1 MAPPILSLRDINLTL
16 GSDLLL
22 KDVEFFIS
30 QNDRICLVGRNGSGK
45 STLLK
50 IVAGKVEPDSGDK
63 FVQPGITI
71 EYLPQEPD
79 LSGFRDVYSYTVE
92 KQNTAIAKH
101 TASYLLQQF
110 GIKEDRQLD
119 NLSGG
124 ETRKAA
130 LAKVLAPKPDIL
142 LLDEPTNH
150 LDVET
155 IEWLENEL
163 QSLKCAII
171 LISHDRRFLENL
183 SESTVWLKG
192 GEAFRLNNNF
202 KKFEAWRDKI
212 LEQEAID
219 HHKLKQKIVREEH
232 WLTYGVTARRKRN
245 IRRLKELQELRK
257 IRQTTEVKVNKIKAD
272 TSITEPSGKIVFDIE
287 NISKSYGEISLVRDF
302 SMRITRGDR
311 IGFIG
316 KNGAG
321 KTTFLNLLIGE
332 ISPEKGTI
340 KLGTKLDIVSLDQR
354 RESLDPKISLS
365 DTLTEG
371 GGDMVF
377 VGGKSRHV
385 VSYLKDFLFK
395 PEQAGTPVSALSG
408 GERGRLMLA
417 RAFAKPSNLL
427 VLDEPTNDLDHE
439 TLDFLQELISEYKGT
454 LLLVSH
460 DRDFLDKVVTS
471 VIAPDEAKTGS
482 WIEYVGGYSDMLN
495 QKKIN
500 KEPSKT
506 NIEKI
511 QNRIQKKSNK
521 KPERITYNDRYALE
535 NLPKKIEELNLK
547 IKKIESRLANQNYF
561 VSDPEGFK
569 NAALELEKLTKEKV
583 LSEEEWLKLELRRE
597 EVEGIKKDN

>member
-1 MAPPILSLRDINLTL
+1 MAPPILSLRDVNLTL
-16 GSDLLL
+16 GSELLL

-30 QNDRICLVGRNGSGK
+30 QYDRICLVGRNGSGK

-63 FVQPGITI
+63 FVQPGTTI

-79 LSGFRDVYSYTVE
+79 LSGFQDVHSYTVE

-101 TASYLLQQF
+101 RASYLLQQF
-110 GIKEDRQLD
+110 GIEEDRQL
-119 NLSGG
+119 NKLSGG
-124 ETRKAA
+124 ETRKTA
-130 LAKVLAPKPDIL
+130 LAKVLAPKHDIL

-171 LISHDRRFLENL
+171 LISHDRRFLESL

-257 IRQTTEVKVNKIKAD
+257 IRQTTDVKVNKIKAD
-272 TSITEPSGKIVFDIE
+272 TSITELSGKIVFDIE
-287 NISKSYGEISLVRDF
+287 NISKTYGEISLVRDF
-302 SMRITRGDR
+302 SIRITRGDR
-311 IGFIG
+311 IGIIG

-321 KTTFLNLLIGE
+321 KTTFLKLLIGE
-332 ISPEKGTI
+332 TLPEKGTI

-354 RESLDPKISLS
+354 RESLDPKISLR
-365 DTLTEG
+365 DALTEG
-371 GGDMVF
+371 VGDMVF

-385 VSYLKDFLFK
+385 ISYLKDFLFK

-439 TLDFLQELISEYKGT
+439 TLDFLQELISEYTGT

-460 DRDFLDKVVTS
+460 DRDFLDRVVTS
-471 VIAPDEAKTGS
+471 VIAPDAVKPGG

-495 QKKIN
+495 QKQIN

-511 QNRIQKKSNK
+511 QNRIQNKSNK
-521 KPERITYNDRYALE
+521 KSERITYNDRYALE
-535 NLPKKIEELNLK
+535 NLPKKIEALNLK
-547 IKKIESRLANQNYF
+547 IKTIESQLANQNYF

-569 NAALELEKLTKEKV
+569 NSALELEKLTKEKV
-583 LSEEEWLKLELRRE
+583 LSEEEWLNLELRRE
-597 EVEGIKKDN
+597 AVEEIKKDN

>member
-22 KDVEFFIS
+22 KGVEFFIS
-30 QNDRICLVGRNGSGK
+30 QHDRICLVGRNGSGK

-79 LSGFRDVYSYTVE
+79 LSGFHDVYSYTVE
-92 KQNTAIAKH
+92 KQNTSIAKH

-365 DTLTEG
+365 DALTEG

-439 TLDFLQELISEYKGT
+439 TLDFLQELISEYRGT

-500 KEPSKT
+500 KELSKT

>member
-1 MAPPILSLRDINLTL
+1 MAPPILTLRDVDLTL
-16 GSDLLL
+16 GSDPLL
-22 KDVEFFIS
+22 KGAELFIS
-30 QNDRICLVGRNGSGK
+30 QFDRICLVGRNGSGK

-50 IVAGKVEPDSGDK
+50 IIAGKVESDTGEK
-63 FVQPGITI
+63 FIQPGITI

-79 LSGFRDVYSYTVE
+79 FSGFQNVNSYTVE
-92 KQNTAIAKH
+92 KQNTEIAKH
-101 TASYLLQQF
+101 RASYLLQQF
-110 GIKEDRQLD
+110 GIEENQQL
-119 NLSGG
+119 NKLSGG

-163 QSLKCAII
+163 RSLRCAII

-183 SESTVWLKG
+183 SESTVWLKDG
-192 GEAFRLNNNF
+192 QTCRLNDNF
-202 KKFEAWRDKI
+202 KNFEAWRDKI

-257 IRQTTEVKVNKIKAD
+257 IRQTTEVKANKIKAN
-272 TSITEPSGKIVFDIE
+272 TSITELSGKIVFDIE
-287 NISKSYGEISLVRDF
+287 NISKTYGQISLVRDF
-302 SMRITRGDR
+302 SIRITRGDR

-316 KNGAG
+316 KNGVG
-321 KTTFLNLLIGE
+321 KTTFLKLLIGE
-332 ISPEKGTI
+332 TSPEKGTI
-340 KLGTKLDIVSLDQR
+340 KLGTKLDVVSLDQR

-365 DTLTEG
+365 DSLTEG

-377 VGGKSRHV
+377 VAGKPRHV
-385 VSYLKDFLFK
+385 ISYLKDFLFK
-395 PEQAGTPVSALSG
+395 PEQARTPVSALSG

-439 TLDFLQELISEYKGT
+439 TLDFLQELISEYTGT

-460 DRDFLDKVVTS
+460 DRDFLDRVVTS
-471 VIAPDEAKTGS
+471 VIAPDEVKPGG

-495 QKKIN
+495 QKQIN

-506 NIEKI
+506 NIENK
-511 QNRIQKKSNK
+511 QNRTKKNSNK
-521 KPERITYNDRYALE
+521 KSERITYNDRYALK

-547 IKKIESRLANQNYF
+547 IKTIESQLADQNYF
-561 VSDPEGFK
+561 ISDPEGFK
-569 NAALELEKLTKEKV
+569 NSALELEKLTKEKV
-583 LSEEEWLKLELRRE
+583 LSEEEWLELELRRE
-597 EVEGIKKDN
+597 EIEEINKDN

>member
-30 QNDRICLVGRNGSGK
+30 QHDRICLVGRNGSGK

-110 GIKEDRQLD
+110 GIKEDRQLN

-219 HHKLKQKIVREEH
+219 HHKLRQKIVREEH

-257 IRQTTEVKVNKIKAD
+257 IRQTTDVKVNKIKAD
-272 TSITEPSGKIVFDIE
+272 TSITELSGKIVFDIE
-287 NISKSYGEISLVRDF
+287 NISKTYGEISLVRDF
-302 SMRITRGDR
+302 SIRITRGDR
-311 IGFIG
+311 IGIIG
-316 KNGAG
+316 KNGVG
-321 KTTFLNLLIGE
+321 KTTFLKLLIGE
-332 ISPEKGTI
+332 TLPEKGTI

-354 RESLDPKISLS
+354 RESLDPKISLR
-365 DTLTEG
+365 DALTEG
-371 GGDMVF
+371 VGDMVF

-385 VSYLKDFLFK
+385 ISYLKDFLFK

-439 TLDFLQELISEYKGT
+439 TLDFLQELISEYTGT

-460 DRDFLDKVVTS
+460 DRDFLDRVVTS
-471 VIAPDEAKTGS
+471 VIAPDAVKPGG

-495 QKKIN
+495 QKQIN

-511 QNRIQKKSNK
+511 QNRIQNKSNK
-521 KPERITYNDRYALE
+521 KSERITYNDRYALE
-535 NLPKKIEELNLK
+535 NLPKKIEALNLK
-547 IKKIESRLANQNYF
+547 IKTIESQLANQNYF

-569 NAALELEKLTKEKV
+569 NSALELEKLTKEKV
-583 LSEEEWLKLELRRE
+583 LSEEEWLNLELRRE
-597 EVEGIKKDN
+597 AVEEIKKDN

>member
-1 MAPPILSLRDINLTL
+1 MAPPILSLRDVNLSL

-22 KDVEFFIS
+22 KGVEFFIS
-30 QNDRICLVGRNGSGK
+30 QYDRICLVGRNGSGK

-79 LSGFRDVYSYTVE
+79 FSNFQDVHSYTIE
-92 KQNTAIAKH
+92 KQNSEIAKH
-101 TASYLLQQF
+101 RASYLLQQF
-110 GIKEDRQLD
+110 GIEEVQQLST
-119 NLSGG
+119 LSGG
-124 ETRKAA
+124 ETRKVA

-155 IEWLENEL
+155 IEWLENEI
-163 QSLKCAII
+163 QSLRCAII

-192 GEAFRLNNNF
+192 GEAFRLNDNF

-257 IRQTTEVKVNKIKAD
+257 IRQTTEVKANKIKAN
-272 TSITEPSGKIVFDIE
+272 TSITELSGKIVFDIE
-287 NISKSYGEISLVRDF
+287 NISKTYGQISLVRDF
-302 SMRITRGDR
+302 SIRITRGDR

-316 KNGAG
+316 KNGVG
-321 KTTFLNLLIGE
+321 KTTFLKLLIGE
-332 ISPEKGTI
+332 TSPEKGTI
-340 KLGTKLDIVSLDQR
+340 KLGTKLDVVSLDQR

-365 DTLTEG
+365 DALTEG

-377 VGGKSRHV
+377 VAGKPRHV
-385 VSYLKDFLFK
+385 ISYLKDFLFK
-395 PEQAGTPVSALSG
+395 PEQARTPVSALSG

-439 TLDFLQELISEYKGT
+439 TLDFLQELISEYTGT

-460 DRDFLDKVVTS
+460 DRDFLDRVVTS
-471 VIAPDEAKTGS
+471 VIAPDEVKPGG

-495 QKKIN
+495 QKQIN

-506 NIEKI
+506 NIENK
-511 QNRIQKKSNK
+511 QNRTKKKSNK
-521 KPERITYNDRYALE
+521 KSERITYNDRYALK

-547 IKKIESRLANQNYF
+547 IKTIESQLADQNYF
-561 VSDPEGFK
+561 ISDPEGFK
-569 NAALELEKLTKEKV
+569 NSALELEKLTKEKV
-583 LSEEEWLKLELRRE
+583 LSEEEWLELELRRE
-597 EVEGIKKDN
+597 EVEEINKDN

>member
-1 MAPPILSLRDINLTL
+1 
-16 GSDLLL
+16 
-22 KDVEFFIS
+22 
-30 QNDRICLVGRNGSGK
+30 
-45 STLLK
+45 
-50 IVAGKVEPDSGDK
+50 
-63 FVQPGITI
+63 
-71 EYLPQEPD
+71 
-79 LSGFRDVYSYTVE
+79 
-92 KQNTAIAKH
+92 
-101 TASYLLQQF
+101 
-110 GIKEDRQLD
+110 
-119 NLSGG
+119 
-124 ETRKAA
+124 
-130 LAKVLAPKPDIL
+130 
-142 LLDEPTNH
+142 
-150 LDVET
+150 
-155 IEWLENEL
+155 
-163 QSLKCAII
+163 
-171 LISHDRRFLENL
+171 
-183 SESTVWLKG
+183 
-192 GEAFRLNNNF
+192 
-202 KKFEAWRDKI
+202 
-212 LEQEAID
+212 
-219 HHKLKQKIVREEH
+219 
-232 WLTYGVTARRKRN
+232 
-245 IRRLKELQELRK
+245 
-257 IRQTTEVKVNKIKAD
+257 
-272 TSITEPSGKIVFDIE
+272 
-287 NISKSYGEISLVRDF
+287 
-302 SMRITRGDR
+302 MRITRGDR

-385 VSYLKDFLFK
+385 ISYLKDFLFK

-439 TLDFLQELISEYKGT
+439 TLDFLQELISEYTGT

-460 DRDFLDKVVTS
+460 DRDFLDRVVTS
-471 VIAPDEAKTGS
+471 VIAPDAVKPGG

>member
-1 MAPPILSLRDINLTL
+1 MAPPILSLRDVNLTL
-16 GSDLLL
+16 GSELLL

-30 QNDRICLVGRNGSGK
+30 QYDRICLVGRNGSGK

-63 FVQPGITI
+63 FVQPGTTI

-79 LSGFRDVYSYTVE
+79 LSGFQDVHSYTVE

-101 TASYLLQQF
+101 RASYLLQQF
-110 GIKEDRQLD
+110 GIEEDRQL
-119 NLSGG
+119 NKLSGG

-130 LAKVLAPKPDIL
+130 LAQVLAPKPDIL

-171 LISHDRRFLENL
+171 LISHDRRFLESL

-202 KKFEAWRDKI
+202 KNFEAWRDKI

-219 HHKLKQKIVREEH
+219 HHKLRQKIVREEH

-257 IRQTTEVKVNKIKAD
+257 IRQTTDVKVNKIKAD
-272 TSITEPSGKIVFDIE
+272 TSITELSGKIVFDIE
-287 NISKSYGEISLVRDF
+287 NISKTYGEISLVRDF
-302 SMRITRGDR
+302 SIRITRGDR
-311 IGFIG
+311 IGIIG
-316 KNGAG
+316 KNGVG
-321 KTTFLNLLIGE
+321 KTTFLKLLIGE
-332 ISPEKGTI
+332 TLPEKGTI

-354 RESLDPKISLS
+354 RESLDPKISLR
-365 DTLTEG
+365 DALTEG
-371 GGDMVF
+371 VGDMVF

-385 VSYLKDFLFK
+385 ISYLKDFLFK

-439 TLDFLQELISEYKGT
+439 TLDFLQELISEYTGT

-460 DRDFLDKVVTS
+460 DRDFLDRVVTS
-471 VIAPDEAKTGS
+471 VIAPDTVKPGG

-495 QKKIN
+495 QKQIN

-511 QNRIQKKSNK
+511 QNRIQNKSNK
-521 KPERITYNDRYALE
+521 KSERITYNDRYALE
-535 NLPKKIEELNLK
+535 NLPKKIEALNLK
-547 IKKIESRLANQNYF
+547 IKTIESQLANQNYF

-569 NAALELEKLTKEKV
+569 NSALELEKLTKEKV
-583 LSEEEWLKLELRRE
+583 LSEEEWLNLELRRE
-597 EVEGIKKDN
+597 AVEEIKKDN

>member
-1 MAPPILSLRDINLTL
+1 MAPPILSLRDVNLTL
-16 GSDLLL
+16 GSELLL

-30 QNDRICLVGRNGSGK
+30 QYDRICLVGRNGSGK

-63 FVQPGITI
+63 FVQPGTTI

-79 LSGFRDVYSYTVE
+79 LSGFHDVHSYTVE

-101 TASYLLQQF
+101 RASYLLQQF
-110 GIKEDRQLD
+110 GIEEDRQL
-119 NLSGG
+119 NKLSGG

-130 LAKVLAPKPDIL
+130 LAQVLAPKPDIL

-171 LISHDRRFLENL
+171 LISHDRRFLESL

-202 KKFEAWRDKI
+202 KNFEAWRDKI

-219 HHKLKQKIVREEH
+219 HHKLRQKIVREEH

-257 IRQTTEVKVNKIKAD
+257 IRQTTDVKVNKIKAD
-272 TSITEPSGKIVFDIE
+272 TSITELSGKIVFDIE
-287 NISKSYGEISLVRDF
+287 NISKTYGEISLVRDF
-302 SMRITRGDR
+302 SIRITRGDR
-311 IGFIG
+311 IGIIG
-316 KNGAG
+316 KNGVG
-321 KTTFLNLLIGE
+321 KTTFLKLLIGE
-332 ISPEKGTI
+332 TLPEKGTI

-354 RESLDPKISLS
+354 RESLDPKISLR
-365 DTLTEG
+365 DALTEG
-371 GGDMVF
+371 VGDMVF

-385 VSYLKDFLFK
+385 ISYLKDFLFK

-439 TLDFLQELISEYKGT
+439 TLDFLQELISEYTGT

-460 DRDFLDKVVTS
+460 DRDFLDRVVTS
-471 VIAPDEAKTGS
+471 VIAPDAVKPGG

-495 QKKIN
+495 QKQIN

-511 QNRIQKKSNK
+511 QNRIQNKSNK
-521 KPERITYNDRYALE
+521 KSERITYNDRYALE
-535 NLPKKIEELNLK
+535 NLPKKIEALNLK
-547 IKKIESRLANQNYF
+547 IKTIESQLANQNYF

-569 NAALELEKLTKEKV
+569 NSALELEKLTKEKV
-583 LSEEEWLKLELRRE
+583 LSEEEWLNLELRRE
-597 EVEGIKKDN
+597 AVEEMKKDN

>member
-1 MAPPILSLRDINLTL
+1 MAPPILSLRDVNLTL
-16 GSDLLL
+16 GSELLL

-30 QNDRICLVGRNGSGK
+30 QYDRICLVGRNGSGK

-63 FVQPGITI
+63 FVQPGTTI

-79 LSGFRDVYSYTVE
+79 LSGFQDVHSYTVE

-101 TASYLLQQF
+101 RASYLLQQF
-110 GIKEDRQLD
+110 GIEEDRQL
-119 NLSGG
+119 NKLSGG

-130 LAKVLAPKPDIL
+130 LAQVLAPKPDIL

-171 LISHDRRFLENL
+171 LISHDRRFLESL

-202 KKFEAWRDKI
+202 KNFEAWRDKI

-219 HHKLKQKIVREEH
+219 HHKLRQKIVREEH

-257 IRQTTEVKVNKIKAD
+257 IRQTTDVKVNKIKAD
-272 TSITEPSGKIVFDIE
+272 TSITELSGKIVFDIE
-287 NISKSYGEISLVRDF
+287 NISKTYGEISLVRDF
-302 SMRITRGDR
+302 SIRITRGDR
-311 IGFIG
+311 IGIIG
-316 KNGAG
+316 KNGVG
-321 KTTFLNLLIGE
+321 KTTFLKLLIGE
-332 ISPEKGTI
+332 TSPEKGTI

-354 RESLDPKISLS
+354 RESLDPKISLR
-365 DTLTEG
+365 DALTEG

-385 VSYLKDFLFK
+385 ISYLKDFLFK

-439 TLDFLQELISEYKGT
+439 TLDFLQELISEYTGT

-460 DRDFLDKVVTS
+460 DRDFLDRVVTS
-471 VIAPDEAKTGS
+471 VIAPDAVKPGG

-495 QKKIN
+495 QKQIN

-511 QNRIQKKSNK
+511 QNRIQNKSNK
-521 KPERITYNDRYALE
+521 KSERITYNDRYALE
-535 NLPKKIEELNLK
+535 NLPKKIEALNLK
-547 IKKIESRLANQNYF
+547 IKTIESQLANQNYF

-569 NAALELEKLTKEKV
+569 NSALELEKLTKEKV
-583 LSEEEWLKLELRRE
+583 LSEEEWLNLELRRE
-597 EVEGIKKDN
+597 AVEEIKKDN

>member
-1 MAPPILSLRDINLTL
+1 M
-16 GSDLLL
+16 
-22 KDVEFFIS
+22 
-30 QNDRICLVGRNGSGK
+30 
-45 STLLK
+45 
-50 IVAGKVEPDSGDK
+50 
-63 FVQPGITI
+63 
-71 EYLPQEPD
+71 
-79 LSGFRDVYSYTVE
+79 
-92 KQNTAIAKH
+92 
-101 TASYLLQQF
+101 
-110 GIKEDRQLD
+110 
-119 NLSGG
+119 
-124 ETRKAA
+124 
-130 LAKVLAPKPDIL
+130 
-142 LLDEPTNH
+142 
-150 LDVET
+150 
-155 IEWLENEL
+155 
-163 QSLKCAII
+163 
-171 LISHDRRFLENL
+171 
-183 SESTVWLKG
+183 KG

-287 NISKSYGEISLVRDF
+287 NISKTYGEISLVRDF

-439 TLDFLQELISEYKGT
+439 TLDFLQELISEYRGT

>member
-1 MAPPILSLRDINLTL
+1 MAPPILSLRDVNLTL
-16 GSDLLL
+16 GSELLL

-30 QNDRICLVGRNGSGK
+30 QYDRICLVGRNGSGK

-63 FVQPGITI
+63 FVQPGTTI

-79 LSGFRDVYSYTVE
+79 LSGFQDVHSYTVE

-101 TASYLLQQF
+101 RASYLLQQF
-110 GIKEDRQLD
+110 GIEEDRQL
-119 NLSGG
+119 NKLSGG

-130 LAKVLAPKPDIL
+130 LAQVLAPKPDIL

-171 LISHDRRFLENL
+171 LISHDRRFLESL

-202 KKFEAWRDKI
+202 KNFEAWRDKI

-219 HHKLKQKIVREEH
+219 HHKLRQKIVREEH

-257 IRQTTEVKVNKIKAD
+257 IRQTTDVKVNKIKAD
-272 TSITEPSGKIVFDIE
+272 TSITELSGKIVFDIE
-287 NISKSYGEISLVRDF
+287 NISKTYGEISLVRDF
-302 SMRITRGDR
+302 SIRITRGDR
-311 IGFIG
+311 IGIIG
-316 KNGAG
+316 KNGVG
-321 KTTFLNLLIGE
+321 KTTFLKLLIGE
-332 ISPEKGTI
+332 TLPEKGTI

-354 RESLDPKISLS
+354 RESLDPKISLR
-365 DTLTEG
+365 DALTEG
-371 GGDMVF
+371 VGDMVF

-385 VSYLKDFLFK
+385 ISYLKDFLFK

-439 TLDFLQELISEYKGT
+439 TLDFLQELISEYTGT

-460 DRDFLDKVVTS
+460 DRDFLDRVVTS
-471 VIAPDEAKTGS
+471 VIAPDAVKPGG

-495 QKKIN
+495 QKQIN

-511 QNRIQKKSNK
+511 QNRIQNKSNK
-521 KPERITYNDRYALE
+521 KSERITYNDRYALE
-535 NLPKKIEELNLK
+535 NLPKKIEALNLK
-547 IKKIESRLANQNYF
+547 IKTIESQLANQNYF

-569 NAALELEKLTKEKV
+569 NSALELEKLTKEKV
-583 LSEEEWLKLELRRE
+583 LSEEEWLNLELRRE
-597 EVEGIKKDN
+597 AVEEMKKDN

>member
-30 QNDRICLVGRNGSGK
+30 QHDRICLVGRNGSGK

-63 FVQPGITI
+63 FVQDGITI

-92 KQNTAIAKH
+92 KQHTAIAKH
-101 TASYLLQQF
+101 RASYLLQQF
-110 GIKEDRQLD
+110 GIEEDRQLN

-124 ETRKAA
+124 ETRKTA

-287 NISKSYGEISLVRDF
+287 NISKTYGEISLVRDF
-302 SMRITRGDR
+302 SIRITRGDR
-311 IGFIG
+311 IGFVG
-316 KNGAG
+316 KNGVG
-321 KTTFLNLLIGE
+321 KTTILKLLIGE
-332 ISPEKGTI
+332 TSPEKGAI

-365 DTLTEG
+365 DALTEG

-471 VIAPDEAKTGS
+471 VIAPDETKTGG

-495 QKKIN
+495 QKQIN

-511 QNRIQKKSNK
+511 QDRIQKKSNK

-547 IKKIESRLANQNYF
+547 IKTIESQLANQNYF

>member
-22 KDVEFFIS
+22 KDIEFFIS
-30 QNDRICLVGRNGSGK
+30 QHDRICLVGRNGSGK

-257 IRQTTEVKVNKIKAD
+257 IRQTTEVKVNKIRAD

-332 ISPEKGTI
+332 TSPEKGTI
-340 KLGTKLDIVSLDQR
+340 KLGTKLEIVSLDQG

-365 DTLTEG
+365 DALTEG
-371 GGDMVF
+371 AGDMVF

-482 WIEYVGGYSDMLN
+482 WIEYVGGYSDMLT

-569 NAALELEKLTKEKV
+569 NTALELEKLTKEKV